1 MARRIIDTPD
11 APGSGGGAPYSQA
24 VVAAGL
30 VFVSGQA
37 PLDPH
42 TGEVVGE
49 TAEEQLRQSLANIE
63 AILLAAGSSLDK
75 VVQSTIILRDKD
87 DFAAVSSEWARW
99 FPDDPPARLG
109 ALLPVDFV
117 RVSVAVIAEA

>member
-1 MARRIIDTPD
+1 MTRRIIDTPN
-11 APGSGGGAPYSQA
+11 APGSGGQAPYSQA

-37 PLDPH
+37 PLDPQ

-49 TAEEQLRQSLANIE
+49 TAVEQVRQCLANAE
-63 AILLAAGSSLDK
+63 AILVAAGSSLDK
-75 VVQSTIILRDKD
+75 VVQSTIILRDKE
-87 DFAAVSSEWARW
+87 DFADVSAEWGRW
-99 FPDDPPARLG
+99 FPDDPPARMG
-109 ALLPVDFV
+109 NLLPVDFA